1 MFNDSIRDALRG
13 AVFVPK
19 DKGYING
26 ETSQTTSLKRY
37 IQGMVSWSS
46 LPYQQVNYAS
56 CHDNLTLWDEINTSN
71 ASDSYESRVK
81 QNLMSAA
88 IIYTAQGIPFIFSGE
103 EMLRSKVSD
112 DGTFD
117 DNSYNSPDSVN
128 SIKWDSLS
136 GASQRKVYN
145 YYKGLIEF
153 RKAHPAFCNMEKAS
167 SYYKFNKDV
176 EDGVIAYELAPCN
189 GESSDGI
196 YVIHNPLSKD
206 VTVELPDG
214 TWTIYVSGS
223 TAGTKSLG
231 NVSGEITVDSLTTT
245 ILVK

>member
-1 MFNDSIRDALRG
+1 MGQFIRC
-13 AVFVPK
+13 
-19 DKGYING
+19 I
-26 ETSQTTSLKRY
+26 
-37 IQGMVSWSS
+37 
-46 LPYQQVNYAS
+46 
-56 CHDNLTLWDEINTSN
+56 
-71 ASDSYESRVK
+71 
-81 QNLMSAA
+81 
-88 IIYTAQGIPFIFSGE
+88 TAKS
-103 EMLRSKVSD
+103 
-112 DGTFD
+112 
-117 DNSYNSPDSVN
+117 
-128 SIKWDSLS
+128 
-136 GASQRKVYN
+136 YN